1 MSGTSGHPAV
11 LNLSPL
17 EWQTLSC
24 AEPPFGDPGKEQLCG
39 KAWFGSPSLL
49 FSSSI
54 CFYSTFYFEGKKGP
68 PVETLLDIT
77 MNFHISVT
85 RFTYC
90 QHLAGFAPLLLLPHG
105 QIIVII
111 ACFFIFAELVKS
123 TPWDVFVFVPED
135 VSTVSSEEGHSPTQ
149 PPCHCASV
157 TVHIQI
163 LPCVPTMCFMV
174 FYLPI
179 RLRPGIMNHICF
191 HVEHSSASPFLS
203 VHLHFGR
210 VQT

>member
-1 MSGTSGHPAV
+1 M
-11 LNLSPL
+11 
-17 EWQTLSC
+17 
-24 AEPPFGDPGKEQLCG
+24 
-39 KAWFGSPSLL
+39 
-49 FSSSI
+49 
-54 CFYSTFYFEGKKGP
+54 
-68 PVETLLDIT
+68 ETLLGIT

-85 RFTYC
+85 RFTYS
-90 QHLAGFAPLLLLPHG
+90 QHLAGFAPLLLLSHG

-163 LPCVPTMCFMV
+163 SPCVPTMCFMAV
-174 FYLPI
+174 LPSNQASTW
-179 RLRPGIMNHICF
+179 NHESHLLSRGAF
-191 HVEHSSASPFLS
+191 LSQPFSFSSSAFWKSADLDFDELPRYLSLSTRTQLSICIFGNPGFLEMNCP
-203 VHLHFGR
+203 L
-210 VQT
+210 